1 MTNAST
7 HPGKPAADYRP
18 RNPNGIIYSNLAMTD
33 TRPHVGLNA
42 QLLSGAAG
50 YRSAGIHGYM
60 LELLRWLPVADV
72 GLDYLAFTNRAAAA
86 LVGGVPVHATRCP
99 TTRPGARIVWEQLV
113 QPFAARQARLELLH
127 GLAFVSPLAQPCPT
141 VVTVHDLSFALF
153 PDLFRSAN
161 AAYLRL
167 FTRLSCQRAARI
179 IAVSENT
186 RADVIQLYGV
196 PGRRIEAIPHGV
208 TAQFHPRSPGEV
220 AEFRHAHSLPDHFI
234 LFVGTLEP
242 RKNLIKLI
250 EAFAQISAPPESER
264 DLKLVL
270 VGGKGW
276 YYDPILAAV
285 ERLNLKDRVI
295 LAGYV
300 PAGELPLW
308 YAAADVFAFPSRYEG
323 FGMPVLEAMASGTPV
338 VMSAAS
344 SLPEVA
350 GDAAL
355 TVSPDDVDALTAA
368 LHRALTD
375 TAWRE
380 EARARGIARTARF
393 TWKSTASRTAA
404 VYHRVLVGE

>member
-1 MTNAST
+1 
-7 HPGKPAADYRP
+7 
-18 RNPNGIIYSNLAMTD
+18 MTD

-50 YRSAGIHGYM
+50 YRSAGIHGYIA
-60 LELLRWLPVADV
+60 ELLRRLPSADA
-72 GLDYLAFTNRAAAA
+72 GLRYTVFANQAAAA
-86 LVGGVPVHATRCP
+86 LIGELPVRSTRWP
-99 TTRPGARIVWEQLV
+99 TAQPWARIVWEQFV
-113 QPFAARQARLELLH
+113 QPLVARQAQLDLLH

-141 VVTVHDLSFALF
+141 IVTVHDLSFVLF
-153 PDLFRSAN
+153 PNLFHGTKAV
-161 AAYLRL
+161 YLRL
-167 FTRLSCQRAARI
+167 LTRLSCQRAARI

-186 RADVIQLYGV
+186 RADVIRLYGV
-196 PGRRIEAIPHGV
+196 PGQRVEVIPHGV
-208 TAQFHPRSPGEV
+208 DAQFHPRAPDEV
-220 AEFRHAHSLPDHFI
+220 VEFRRTHSLPDHFI

-242 RKNLIKLI
+242 RKNLIRLI
-250 EAFAQISAPPESER
+250 EAFAQISAQPASAR
-264 DLKLVL
+264 NLKLVL

-285 ERLNLKDRVI
+285 ERLDLKERII

-300 PAGELPLW
+300 PTDELPLW
-308 YAAADVFAFPSRYEG
+308 YAAADVFAFPSCYEG

-338 VMSAAS
+338 VTSTAS

-355 TVSPDDVDALTAA
+355 MVSPDDVDALAAA
-368 LHRALTD
+368 LYRALTD

-380 EARARGIARTARF
+380 QARARGIARTARF